1 MPEIQVEPH
10 VDKIKMPDNL
20 RIGLLVAKQHEKC
33 NTEGCTFDYYG
44 LGFGQSP
51 FPIPKPISNSL
62 AANADKAHYSDSEG
76 ILELRNAISGFNKR
90 HFGLDVDPNQIVI
103 GPGTKDLIHT
113 IFNIISGGVI
123 LPSPSWIGYRPQVD
137 LLDKNFHTLKLKPEF
152 NYKIN
157 PDELASLVS
166 KI

>member
-1 MPEIQVEPH
+1 MDSCGLDIQVEPYI
-10 VDKIKMPDNL
+10 DKIKMPDNL

-76 ILELRNAISGFNKR
+76 IMTIVVYLTVVVFTTPALEPIAAINAAFQ
-90 HFGLDVDPNQIVI
+90 LTQ
-103 GPGTKDLIHT
+103 L
-113 IFNIISGGVI
+113 
-123 LPSPSWIGYRPQVD
+123 
-137 LLDKNFHTLKLKPEF
+137 
-152 NYKIN
+152 
-157 PDELASLVS
+157 
-166 KI
+166 